1 MAGIIM
7 EATRTDKRKK
17 YLQRTLGILA
27 LLIAVN
33 IAASY
38 FHARWDLTAEKRYTL
53 APSTRALLKSLDA
66 PVTIEVYLKGNYPA
80 GFRQLADATRELLEE
95 FQQYGGNNIRFSFVN
110 PGTELPD
117 SMRMRYQDTLMSKGI
132 LPFNLQVQ
140 EDSKDAYAERLIFP
154 GALLTYKGQENGIN
168 LLKSQG
174 GLDPMQALNSS
185 EALLEYKFAH
195 AIYQLQQ
202 PERPL
207 VGYMLGHGEPEGN
220 NVYDALKT
228 LHEIYQVDTINL
240 KVDAFIPREFAAI
253 IFARPL
259 ESFTDEDKLKID
271 QYVMNGGKVIWF
283 LDNLTAATDSL
294 RGRSFMALPR
304 DLKLEDLLFKY
315 GVRVNLDLVMD
326 MQSDMIPLVVGNI
339 GDKPQIQP
347 IPFPYFPLL
356 TSTNAHPIVKNLDLV
371 MSRFA
376 NSIDLIKDENIKK
389 TVLLSSSEH
398 SKTVSAPVE
407 ISLESVQQQP
417 NPREYRMRNIPTAVL
432 MEGRFPSLFNHRL
445 GTAEQKAIQTLSGV
459 PFKGI
464 ADTVNRM
471 IVVSDADVIFNAFSQ
486 KNGPM
491 QMGVNEFNPQYVFA
505 NKEFFLNSM
514 EYLTSKT
521 PIMDTRNKELTLRL
535 LDTEKVKKD
544 KAKWQMIAFIVPIGA
559 ILLFAMV
566 FQFIR
571 QRRYTA

>member
-1 MAGIIM
+1 M

-17 YLQRTLGILA
+17 YLQRTLGIVA
-27 LLIAVN
+27 LLIALN

-38 FHARWDLTAEKRYTL
+38 FHGRWDLTAEKRYTL
-53 APSTRALLKSLDA
+53 APSTRTLLKNLDA

-207 VGYMLGHGEPEGN
+207 VGYMLGHGEPEGS

-240 KVDAFIPREFAAI
+240 KTTPFITREFAAI
-253 IFARPL
+253 LFARPL
-259 ESFTDEDKLKID
+259 ESFTDQDKLKID

-326 MQSDMIPLVVGNI
+326 LQSDMIPLVVGNI

-356 TSTNAHPIVKNLDLV
+356 ASTNAHPIVKNLDLV

-389 TVLLSSSEH
+389 TVLLTSSLH
-398 SKTVSAPVE
+398 SKTVNAPVE

-432 MEGRFPSLFNHRL
+432 LEGRFPSLFNHRL
-445 GTAEQKAIQTLSGV
+445 SIGEQQAIRGLSGV

-544 KAKWQMIAFIVPIGA
+544 RTKWQMIAFIVPIGA

-571 QRRYTA
+571 QRRYAA

>member
-1 MAGIIM
+1 M

-17 YLQRTLGILA
+17 YLQRTLGIVI

-33 IAASY
+33 IAAAY
-38 FHARWDLTAEKRYTL
+38 FHGRWDLTAEKRYTL
-53 APSTRALLKSLDA
+53 APSTRTLLKNLDA

-154 GALLTYKGQENGIN
+154 GALLTYKDRENGIN

-185 EALLEYKFAH
+185 EALLEYKFAN
-195 AIYQLQQ
+195 AIYLLQQ

-240 KVDAFIPREFAAI
+240 KVDAFIPREFTAI

-259 ESFTDEDKLKID
+259 QSFTDQDKLKID

-283 LDNLTAATDSL
+283 LDNLSASTDSL
-294 RGRSFMALPR
+294 RGRSFMALDQ

-315 GVRVNLDLVMD
+315 GVRVNQDLIMD

-356 TSTNAHPIVKNLDLV
+356 VSSNAHPIVKNLDLV

-398 SKTVSAPVE
+398 SKIVNAPVE

-432 MEGRFPSLFNHRL
+432 LEGRFPSLFNHRL
-445 GTAEQKAIQTLSGV
+445 GTAEQQVIRALTGV

-471 IVVSDADVIFNAFSQ
+471 IVVSDADIIFNAFSQ

-535 LDTEKVKKD
+535 LDAEKVKKD
-544 KAKWQMIAFIVPIGA
+544 KTKWQLIAFIVPIGA

-571 QRRYTA
+571 QRRYAA

>member
-1 MAGIIM
+1 M

-17 YLQRTLGILA
+17 YLQRTLGIVA

-33 IAASY
+33 VAASY

-53 APSTRALLKSLDA
+53 APSTRVLLKNLDA

-259 ESFTDEDKLKID
+259 ESFTDGDKLKID

-283 LDNLTAATDSL
+283 LDNLTATTDSL

-356 TSTNAHPIVKNLDLV
+356 SSTNAHPIVKNLDLV

-389 TVLLSSSEH
+389 TVLLTSSEH

-417 NPREYRMRNIPTAVL
+417 NPREYRLRNIPTAVL
-432 MEGRFPSLFNHRL
+432 LEGRFPSLFNHRL
-445 GTAEQKAIQTLSGV
+445 GTAEQQAIRGLSGV
-459 PFKGI
+459 AFKGI
-464 ADTVNRM
+464 ADTVNKM

-544 KAKWQMIAFIVPIGA
+544 RTKWQMIAFIVPIGA

-571 QRRYTA
+571 QRRYAA